1 MLSAPAING
10 TGKSYTKTQKAWI
23 PRKESLI
30 SFCIGMSVMY
40 AALRIGSSPRNA
52 STTSATFDA
61 SSSHTIPSY
70 QYKRFQGLGFQIFT
84 GGAPAFVTT
93 TSSLDGT
100 NTTKRNPECLRN
112 VKSYGHMEGDIQCYL
127 GLKDNGQDV
136 QRRLDIMRSAV
147 DRAYELASDDP
158 TTLKIFIAPEFF
170 WRGRNG
176 AYAFESDAEEQA
188 NGAGS
193 CGTVCQ
199 ILQGLESIV
208 EEERFDDWLFLFGTV
223 IASDT
228 LPTEDP
234 FDYLFYNFAPLYK
247 GGPASIKGGKRF
259 LVPKR
264 LVSNMDFLTPRRSFN
279 ESMTV
284 ELTDKGVPVQEGEVS
299 TVLNPYEWNHN
310 NYDNDMWAE
319 YKHELHSIGYEMIEY
334 GWFLLD
340 RITFS
345 VEICVDHDARR
356 ALTTYLANAASW
368 SETLIPSGGGS
379 VSEGVEFV
387 KIPNHQ
393 AQISLVSS
401 AGMSVN
407 IDSLALADNGSILL
421 QDGLEDTPSRFSWI
435 SKRKHLVEYEG
446 GSEVVKRRSVLTPTD
461 VFFEYKLNEEYES
474 YPVFKQEGE
483 WKEKLDGVF
492 TKEKYEPILTVYQ
505 PSDITHADGA

>member
-1 MLSAPAING
+1 MATMTRPPATEGTPMLSAPAING

-319 YKHELHSIGYEMIEY
+319 YKHELHSIGYEVSYQRHLESLLLVL
-334 GWFLLD
+334 FLQVYD
-340 RITFS
+340 PAHISRSSYSSFS
-345 VEICVDHDARR
+345 F
-356 ALTTYLANAASW
+356 Y
-368 SETLIPSGGGS
+368 
-379 VSEGVEFV
+379 
-387 KIPNHQ
+387 
-393 AQISLVSS
+393 AQ
-401 AGMSVN
+401 
-407 IDSLALADNGSILL
+407 DD
-421 QDGLEDTPSRFSWI
+421 
-435 SKRKHLVEYEG
+435 
-446 GSEVVKRRSVLTPTD
+446 
-461 VFFEYKLNEEYES
+461 
-474 YPVFKQEGE
+474 
-483 WKEKLDGVF
+483 
-492 TKEKYEPILTVYQ
+492 
-505 PSDITHADGA
+505 

>member
-1 MLSAPAING
+1 
-10 TGKSYTKTQKAWI
+10 
-23 PRKESLI
+23 
-30 SFCIGMSVMY
+30 
-40 AALRIGSSPRNA
+40 
-52 STTSATFDA
+52 
-61 SSSHTIPSY
+61 
-70 QYKRFQGLGFQIFT
+70 
-84 GGAPAFVTT
+84 
-93 TSSLDGT
+93 
-100 NTTKRNPECLRN
+100 
-112 VKSYGHMEGDIQCYL
+112 MEGDIQCYL

-319 YKHELHSIGYEMIEY
+319 YKHELHSIGYEVSYQRHLESLLLVL
-334 GWFLLD
+334 FLQVYD
-340 RITFS
+340 PAHISRSSYSSFS
-345 VEICVDHDARR
+345 F
-356 ALTTYLANAASW
+356 Y
-368 SETLIPSGGGS
+368 
-379 VSEGVEFV
+379 
-387 KIPNHQ
+387 
-393 AQISLVSS
+393 AQ
-401 AGMSVN
+401 
-407 IDSLALADNGSILL
+407 DD
-421 QDGLEDTPSRFSWI
+421 
-435 SKRKHLVEYEG
+435 
-446 GSEVVKRRSVLTPTD
+446 
-461 VFFEYKLNEEYES
+461 
-474 YPVFKQEGE
+474 
-483 WKEKLDGVF
+483 
-492 TKEKYEPILTVYQ
+492 
-505 PSDITHADGA
+505 